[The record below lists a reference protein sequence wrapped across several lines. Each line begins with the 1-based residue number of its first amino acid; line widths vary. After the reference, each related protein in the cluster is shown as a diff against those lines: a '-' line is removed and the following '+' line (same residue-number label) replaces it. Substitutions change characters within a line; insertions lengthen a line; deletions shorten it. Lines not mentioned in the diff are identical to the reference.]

1 MVPQA
6 LWSNVFRV
14 KLSGARVQDFCG
26 VVVTRPLSLVISNDV
41 FLSVENP
48 TPSKS
53 SNNYD

>member
-26 VVVTRPLSLVISNDV
+26 VVVTRPLSLVISN
-41 FLSVENP
+41 
-48 TPSKS
+48 T
-53 SNNYD
+53 